1 MQLPHS
7 LSAFAFTLT
16 LCCLAHAEDLPVY
29 APLAPSLEVEVI
41 KLEWQDKS
49 RDRVVPVKLYFPKTG
64 SGPFPV
70 IVFSHGLGGSRDNNP
85 YLGNH
90 WAGCGYVSVHMQHI
104 GSDDSVWKGKPLTDR
119 TKALQGSAANLANIL
134 NRPLDGKFVIDELEK
149 LQREIESEI

>member
-16 LCCLAHAEDLPVY
+16 LCCLARAEDLPVY
-29 APLAPSLEVEVI
+29 APPSASLEVEVI

-70 IVFSHGLGGSRDNNP
+70 IVFSHGLGGSRE
-85 YLGNH
+85 
-90 WAGCGYVSVHMQHI
+90 GY
-104 GSDDSVWKGKPLTDR
+104 
-119 TKALQGSAANLANIL
+119 
-134 NRPLDGKFVIDELEK
+134 
-149 LQREIESEI
+149 